1 MRVLVVGSLPPPD
14 GERAKAL
21 RSEVVRLL
29 AEGHSVEVVAPN
41 PAAAAHRYLV
51 PAGLAGCLRLA
62 TMVGRYDAVVVQVEP
77 GLPARPQAGRL
88 EQAASLAAF
97 SLALRR
103 GRDVVLR
110 LERVLDL
117 PGGPGGRAALRVWQS
132 AWRIEVGSEDERAAL
147 VLAAGEIADRVV
159 VSPAAAG
166 DPGLDDGGWGEGADA
181 SAENV
186 LELVRRRAAR
196 ERRAVAGPA
205 PGRILG
211 WDRLPAPGMAMA
223 ELDASLPQPAPARG
237 LGGLARSALALADR
251 TPLRPVAMAARTARR
266 QAYAVLRPDR
276 SD

>member
-1 MRVLVVGSLPPPD
+1 M
-14 GERAKAL
+14 
-21 RSEVVRLL
+21 
-29 AEGHSVEVVAPN
+29 
-41 PAAAAHRYLV
+41 
-51 PAGLAGCLRLA
+51 
-62 TMVGRYDAVVVQVEP
+62 
-77 GLPARPQAGRL
+77 
-88 EQAASLAAF
+88 
-97 SLALRR
+97 
-103 GRDVVLR
+103 
-110 LERVLDL
+110 
-117 PGGPGGRAALRVWQS
+117 
-132 AWRIEVGSEDERAAL
+132 
-147 VLAAGEIADRVV
+147 LAAGEIADRVV

-205 PGRILG
+205 PARILG
-211 WDRLPAPGMAMA
+211 WDRLPAPGIAMA

-237 LGGLARSALALADR
+237 LGGLARSALAVADR

>member
-41 PAAAAHRYLV
+41 PVAAAHRYL
-51 PAGLAGCLRLA
+51 PAGLPGCLRLA
-62 TMVGRYDAVVVQVEP
+62 KMLGRYDSGVVQVEP
-77 GLPARPQAGRL
+77 GLPVRTQAGPL

-103 GRDVVLR
+103 GREVVLR

-147 VLAAGEIADRVV
+147 VRAAGAIADRVV
-159 VSPAAAG
+159 VSRAEAA

-196 ERRAVAGPA
+196 ERRAVANSA
-205 PGRILG
+205 SARILG
-211 WDRLPAPGMAMA
+211 WDRLPAPGIAMA
-223 ELDASLPQPAPARG
+223 EFDASLPEPAPPPRG

-251 TPLRPVAMAARTARR
+251 TPLRPVATAARTARR